1 MGVVLVTDADQALIR
16 GLHEIWNLRDA
27 SAAAL
32 AEALAGGVV
41 GAGAQSKGGVAH
53 LLRFAHHDPELDET
67 GGYSLVVIG

>member
-1 MGVVLVTDADQALIR
+1 VGVVLVTDADQALIR

-27 SAAAL
+27 SAA
-32 AEALAGGVV
+32 ALAGGVV